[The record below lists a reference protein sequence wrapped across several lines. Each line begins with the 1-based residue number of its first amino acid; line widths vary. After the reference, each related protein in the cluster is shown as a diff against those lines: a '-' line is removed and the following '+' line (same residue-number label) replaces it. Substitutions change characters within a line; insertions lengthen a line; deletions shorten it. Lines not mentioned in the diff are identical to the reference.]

1 MGPGKRPPPSDPRSQ
16 PPGKRTKNTPQSDA
30 ANEAV
35 KPDKTKPSSSSAK
48 PSANNEKNNIQ
59 WVHPKNC
66 SVETKRT
73 FAPLLLGQP
82 WEELK
87 NSTRTVLDLPHLLSP
102 VHKETSADAYEAERD
117 ERIKKFR
124 ISQELQD
131 FHNAVWRENE
141 NYLVDGA
148 GERDGLIGYPGEGP
162 VSLGE
167 NQRGTLKVYVQIAGT
182 NRTIAM
188 LINDQDS
195 SFAQDQDGR

>member
-1 MGPGKRPPPSDPRSQ
+1 MAPKRQRPPLDPSTQ
-16 PPGKRTKNTPQSDA
+16 PPIKRTKNDA
-30 ANEAV
+30 GNEAS

-48 PSANNEKNNIQ
+48 PSANNEKKTIQ
-59 WVHPKNC
+59 WVHPKKC

-73 FAPLLLGQP
+73 FAPLLFGQP

-87 NSTRTVLDLPHLLSP
+87 NSTRTVLDLPHLPSP

-117 ERIKKFR
+117 ERIQKFR

-141 NYLVDGA
+141 NYLGDGA

-195 SFAQDQDGR
+195 